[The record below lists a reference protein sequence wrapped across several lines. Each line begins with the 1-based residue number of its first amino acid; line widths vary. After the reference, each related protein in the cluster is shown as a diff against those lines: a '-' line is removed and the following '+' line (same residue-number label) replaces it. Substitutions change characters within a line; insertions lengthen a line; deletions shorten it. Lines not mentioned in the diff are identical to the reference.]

1 MNQDEFNKVEA
12 PAISQLVSL
21 GWRYI
26 PGKALSPIN
35 ESPDHVTLDG
45 EPERAYWRDVVL
57 VKRLEAAI
65 KRINPWISDENLRK
79 VSREVTHPNC
89 TGLMEYNHGFY
100 QTLVSYLSVEQD
112 LGKGR
117 KGQTVK
123 LVDFDNPE
131 LNEFICTNQ
140 FKVEGINK
148 SIIPDIVCFVN
159 GIPLAVIECK
169 SPYISSPMSEG
180 INQLRR
186 YANQRNPED
195 HEGAEKLFWYNQLMV
210 SSCRD
215 QAKVGTISSSSQYYG
230 DWKDAYPLSDE
241 QLAKQSLHD
250 KLISFRS
257 QVSIE
262 IPEDLLPDATNVAAN
277 AYRANASADN
287 TVAEASAA
295 YSSRSAE
302 VNKPPASDEELMQVT
317 AQQRLLAG
325 MFNRANFLDIL
336 QNFILFET
344 YDGRLIKKVAR
355 YQQYRAVNKV
365 IERLKSGKDRKE
377 KSGVVWHTQGSGK
390 SLTMVM
396 LAVKMRRDPELKQYK
411 LVFITDRTQLDE
423 QLSNTFRDAQGETVY
438 NAGSVAQL
446 KELLKKDSSDLVTAM
461 VQKFSDLEKETEK
474 EQEKL
479 QGVAAGFADLNP
491 SDKIIV
497 LADEAHR
504 TQFGGLAMTINAALP
519 NAPKIGF
526 TGTPLLK
533 TQKMG
538 QAFGGYIDEYKIN
551 QAVEDGAT
559 VKLLYEGRE
568 VISEVAGESL
578 DKLFEEYFGDY
589 TEEEQREIKNKYG
602 VERAV
607 REAPARIRWVC
618 IDLLKHY
625 REHIRPDGFKA
636 MIVVGSR
643 HAATIFKKTLDELG
657 APHSEVIISG
667 DHNDKAYIAKYTD
680 KIHQKKVISH
690 FKKPFGI
697 DKHGTEEKNRKFDNT
712 AFLIVKDMLLTGFDA
727 PIAQVMYIDR
737 KLQDHTLM
745 QAIARVNRTYSSPNG
760 KGAKTCGYVV
770 DYHGLAGYLTEALE
784 LFSSEDVDGTYQSL
798 KDEIPKLKA
807 KHTRAMSFFN
817 GVTIKGKPSDH
828 IDDYVLALKDE
839 AIRAQF
845 DMAFKQFAQQ
855 LNVIMPDVAA
865 APFISDMKL
874 LGKIHNASKT
884 KYRDEGLDMHE
895 IGEKVRQLVDEHIL
909 STGVDPKIPP
919 VDLLAANFKES
930 INPTRS
936 DESKASEIESAIKH
950 HITINLDEDPEY
962 YRSLSLRLRDIIEKT
977 HGKWG
982 EQLDRLF
989 ELTGD
994 IGSAHQQAV
1003 QDVGLTETEYAF
1015 YGILIS
1021 EVTQVSDGDV
1031 IDESIYEA
1039 IKSTTQTLVAMFDEA
1054 TEIIDFFSKHEEV
1067 KRMKKAIKRAVLDQ
1081 PFGDKTLVG
1090 VLQDRFMAL
1099 AKTKFGN
1106 KSL

>member
-1 MNQDEFNKVEA
+1 MNQDEFDKVEA
-12 PAISQLVSL
+12 PAIAQLVSL
-21 GWRYI
+21 GWEYI
-26 PGKALSPIN
+26 SGKDLSPSSKPSVN
-35 ESPDHVTLDG
+35 ESPEHIYADG
-45 EPERAYWRDVVL
+45 KGERTYLRDVVL

-79 VSREVTHPNC
+79 VSRDVTHPNFAA
-89 TGLMEYNHGFY
+89 LMEYNHAFY

-123 LVDFDNPE
+123 LVDFDQPE
-131 LNEFICTNQ
+131 NNEFVCTNQ
-140 FKVEGINK
+140 FKIEGVNQN
-148 SIIPDIVCFVN
+148 IIPDIVCFVN

-186 YANQRNPED
+186 YANLRQSED

-215 QAKVGTISSSSQYYG
+215 QAKVGTISSNSSHYG
-230 DWKDAYPLSDE
+230 DWKDAYPFTEKQLSE
-241 QLAKQSLHD
+241 QSLKNNIVRLSHPVD
-250 KLISFRS
+250 IQLPEDALTDTDTHIVQPQVAESS
-257 QVSIE
+257 ASYTIAPAQSSALPSNDSTTQDYDALTQVS
-262 IPEDLLPDATNVAAN
+262 
-277 AYRANASADN
+277 
-287 TVAEASAA
+287 
-295 YSSRSAE
+295 
-302 VNKPPASDEELMQVT
+302 

-325 MFNRANFLDIL
+325 MFSKANFLDIL

-344 YDGRLIKKVAR
+344 DDGRVIKKVAR

-396 LAVKMRRDPELKQYK
+396 LAVKMRRDPELKKYK

-461 VQKFSDLEKETEK
+461 VQKFSDLEKE
-474 EQEKL
+474 QEK
-479 QGVAAGFADLNP
+479 QKGVAAGFADLNP

-538 QAFGGYIDEYKIN
+538 QAFGGYIDEYRIN

-589 TEEEQREIKNKYG
+589 TEEEQREIKKKYG
-602 VERAV
+602 VEKAV

-618 IDLLKHY
+618 IDLIKHY
-625 REHIRPDGFKA
+625 KERIRPDGFKA

-643 HAATIFKKTLDELG
+643 HAAAIFKKTLDELG
-657 APHSEVIISG
+657 APPSEVIISG
-667 DHNDKAYIAKYTD
+667 DHNDKAYIAQYTD
-680 KIHQKKVISH
+680 KVRQKQIINN

-697 DKHGTEEKNRKFDNT
+697 DKQGTEDKNKKFDNT

-745 QAIARVNRTYSSPNG
+745 QAIARVNRTYKG
-760 KGAKTCGYVV
+760 KECGYVV
-770 DYHGLAGYLTEALE
+770 DYHGLSNYLTDALD
-784 LFSSEDVDGTYQSL
+784 LFSSEDVEGTYQSL
-798 KDEIPKLKA
+798 KDEIPKVKA
-807 KHTRAMSFFN
+807 KHTRAMSFFKNVTVN
-817 GVTIKGKPSDH
+817 GQPSAN

-839 AIRAQF
+839 SIRAQF
-845 DMAFKQFAQQ
+845 DMAFKQFAKQ
-855 LNVIMPDVAA
+855 LNVILPDVAA
-865 APFISDMKL
+865 IPFIADMKL
-874 LGKIHNASKT
+874 LGKIHNATKT
-884 KYRDEGLDMHE
+884 LYRDEGLDMHE

-919 VDLLAANFKES
+919 VDLLAANFKDS
-930 INPTRS
+930 IKPTKS

-950 HITINLDEDPEY
+950 HITINLDDDPEY

-977 HGKWG
+977 HGKWA
-982 EQLDRLF
+982 EQLELLF
-989 ELTGD
+989 EFTDD
-994 IGSAHQQAV
+994 ISHAHQQAAR
-1003 QDVGLTETEYAF
+1003 DVGLTETEFAF
-1015 YGILIS
+1015 YGILMA
-1021 EVTQVSDGDV
+1021 EVTQASDGDV
-1031 IDESIYEA
+1031 IDESIHDA
-1039 IKSTTQTLVAMFDEA
+1039 IKTTTQVLVSMLEEA
-1054 TEIIDFFSKHEEV
+1054 TEIIDFFRKDDEV
-1067 KRMKKAIKRAVLDQ
+1067 KRMKKEIKRAVLDQ
-1081 PFGDKTLVG
+1081 PFGDKALVAI
-1090 VLQDRFMAL
+1090 LQERFMEL

-1106 KSL
+1106 KS

>member
-1 MNQDEFNKVEA
+1 MANNEFNKVEA
-12 PAISQLVSL
+12 PAIAQLVQL
-21 GWRYI
+21 GWTYI
-26 PGKALSPIN
+26 QGKQLSP
-35 ESPDHVTLDG
+35 DYACADG
-45 EPERAYWRDVVL
+45 IPERTYLRDVVL

-79 VSREVTHPNC
+79 VSREVTHPNFAA
-89 TGLMEYNHGFY
+89 LMEYNHAFY
-100 QTLVSYLSVEQD
+100 QTMVNYLSVEQD

-123 LVDFDNPE
+123 LVDFETPSN
-131 LNEFICTNQ
+131 NEFLCTNQ
-140 FKVEGINK
+140 FKVEGANQ

-169 SPYISSPMSEG
+169 SPYISAPMSDG

-186 YANQRNPED
+186 YANLRHTDD

-210 SSCRD
+210 STCRD
-215 QAKVGTISSSSQYYG
+215 QAKVGTISSNSQHYG
-230 DWKDAYPLSDE
+230 DWKDAYPFSDA
-241 QLAKQSLHD
+241 QLAQQSLRDNIVPLHSAITVQIPDDALDESEDNLAKHD
-250 KLISFRS
+250 EW
-257 QVSIE
+257 QQ
-262 IPEDLLPDATNVAAN
+262 AAEP
-277 AYRANASADN
+277 AAS
-287 TVAEASAA
+287 
-295 YSSRSAE
+295 YE
-302 VNKPPASDEELMQVT
+302 VLTEVT

-325 MFNRANFLDIL
+325 MFSISNFLDIL

-344 YDGRLIKKVAR
+344 DDGRLIKKVAR

-377 KSGVVWHTQGSGK
+377 RSGVVWHTQGSGK

-396 LAVKMRRDPELKQYK
+396 LAVKMRRDAELKQYK

-438 NAGSVAQL
+438 NAGSVAEL

-461 VQKFSDLEKETEK
+461 VQKFADLEK
-474 EQEKL
+474 EQEK
-479 QGVAAGFADLNP
+479 QKTVAEGFADLNP

-533 TQKMG
+533 TQKMS

-568 VISEVAGESL
+568 VKSEVAGDSL
-578 DKLFEEYFGDY
+578 DKLFEEYFGEY
-589 TEEEQREIKNKYG
+589 TEEEQREIKRKYG
-602 VERAV
+602 VEKAV

-618 IDLLKHY
+618 IDLIKHY
-625 REHIRPDGFKA
+625 KEHIRPDGFKA

-643 HAATIFKKTLDELG
+643 HAAAIFKKTLDELG

-667 DHNDKAYIAKYTD
+667 DHNDEKYLTQYTD
-680 KIHQKKVISH
+680 KVHQKKVITN

-697 DKHGTEEKNRKFDNT
+697 DKQGTKEENKKFNNT

-745 QAIARVNRTYSSPNG
+745 QAIARVNRTYKNKS
-760 KGAKTCGYVV
+760 CGYVV
-770 DYHGLAGYLTEALE
+770 DYHGLATYLTEALE
-784 LFSSEDVDGTYQSL
+784 LFSSDDVEGSYQSL

-807 KHTRAMSFFN
+807 KHTRAMSFFKQVLN
-817 GVTIKGKPSDH
+817 NGKPSDD

-839 AIRAQF
+839 TVRAQF
-845 DMAFKQFAQQ
+845 DMTFKQFGKQ
-855 LNVIMPDVAA
+855 LNVILPDAEA
-865 APFISDMKL
+865 APFIPDMKL

-884 KYRDEGLDMHE
+884 KYRDEGLDMND
-895 IGEKVRQLVDEHIL
+895 IGAKVRQLVDEHIL
-909 STGVDPKIPP
+909 STGVDPKIAPI
-919 VDLLAANFKES
+919 DLLAANFKES
-930 INPTRS
+930 ITAIKS
-936 DESKASEIESAIKH
+936 DESKASEIENAIKH
-950 HITINLDEDPEY
+950 HITINLDEDPEFY
-962 YRSLSLRLRDIIEKT
+962 HSLSLRLRDIIEKT
-977 HGKWG
+977 AGKWAQ
-982 EQLDRLF
+982 QL
-989 ELTGD
+989 ELMLEMRGD
-994 IGSAHQQAV
+994 IGSAYQQAA
-1003 QDVGLTETEYAF
+1003 QDVGLSETEFAF
-1015 YGILIS
+1015 YNILIA
-1021 EVTQVSDGDV
+1021 EVTNVSDGDV
-1031 IDESIYEA
+1031 IAESTHDE
-1039 IKSTTQTLVAMFDEA
+1039 IKAVTQALVIMLDEA
-1054 TEIIDFFSKHEEV
+1054 TEIVDFFNKQDEI
-1067 KRMKKAIKRAVLDQ
+1067 KRMKKEIKRAVLDQ
-1081 PFGDKTLVG
+1081 PFGDKALVT
-1090 VLQDRFMAL
+1090 VLQDRFMDL

-1106 KSL
+1106 K

>member
-1 MNQDEFNKVEA
+1 MANNEFDKVEA
-12 PAISQLVSL
+12 PAIAQLVQL
-21 GWRYI
+21 GWTYI
-26 PGKALSPIN
+26 QGKQLSP
-35 ESPDHVTLDG
+35 DYVCADG
-45 EPERAYWRDVVL
+45 VPERTYLRDVVL

-79 VSREVTHPNC
+79 VSREVTHPNFAA
-89 TGLMEYNHGFY
+89 LMEYNHAFY
-100 QTLVSYLSVEQD
+100 QTMVNYLSVEQD

-123 LVDFDNPE
+123 LVDFETPSN
-131 LNEFICTNQ
+131 NEFLCTNQ
-140 FKVEGINK
+140 FKVEGANQ

-169 SPYISSPMSEG
+169 SPYISAPMGDG

-186 YANQRNPED
+186 YANLRHTDD

-210 SSCRD
+210 STCRD
-215 QAKVGTISSSSQYYG
+215 QAKVGTISSSSQHYG
-230 DWKDAYPLSDE
+230 DWKDAYPFSDA
-241 QLAKQSLHD
+241 QLAEQSLRNNIVPLHSAITVQIPDDALDESEDNATKHD
-250 KLISFRS
+250 EW
-257 QVSIE
+257 QQ
-262 IPEDLLPDATNVAAN
+262 AAEP
-277 AYRANASADN
+277 AAS
-287 TVAEASAA
+287 
-295 YSSRSAE
+295 YE
-302 VNKPPASDEELMQVT
+302 VLTEVT

-325 MFNRANFLDIL
+325 MFSILNFLDIL

-344 YDGRLIKKVAR
+344 DDGRLIKKVAR

-365 IERLKSGKDRKE
+365 IERLKSGKNRKE
-377 KSGVVWHTQGSGK
+377 RSGVVWHTQGSGK

-396 LAVKMRRDPELKQYK
+396 LAVKMRRDAELKQYK

-438 NAGSVAQL
+438 NAGSVAEL

-461 VQKFSDLEKETEK
+461 VQKFADLEK
-474 EQEKL
+474 EQEK
-479 QGVAAGFADLNP
+479 QKTVAEGFADLNP

-533 TQKMG
+533 TQKMS

-568 VISEVAGESL
+568 VKSEVAGDSL
-578 DKLFEEYFGDY
+578 DKLFEEYFGEY
-589 TEEEQREIKNKYG
+589 TEEEQREIKRKYG
-602 VERAV
+602 VEKAV

-618 IDLLKHY
+618 IDLIKHY
-625 REHIRPDGFKA
+625 KEHIRPDGFKA

-643 HAATIFKKTLDELG
+643 HAAAIFKKTLDELG

-667 DHNDKAYIAKYTD
+667 DHNDEKYLTQYTD
-680 KIHQKKVISH
+680 KVHQKKVIAN

-697 DKHGTEEKNRKFDNT
+697 DKQGTEEENKKFNNT

-745 QAIARVNRTYSSPNG
+745 QAIARVNRTYKG
-760 KGAKTCGYVV
+760 KECGYVV
-770 DYHGLAGYLTEALE
+770 DYHGLATHLTEALE
-784 LFSSEDVDGTYQSL
+784 LFSSDDVEGSYQSL

-807 KHTRAMSFFN
+807 KHTRAMSFFKQVLN
-817 GVTIKGKPSDH
+817 NGKPSDD
-828 IDDYVLALKDE
+828 IDDYTLVLKDE
-839 AIRAQF
+839 TVRAQF
-845 DMAFKQFAQQ
+845 DMAFKQFAKQ
-855 LNVIMPDVAA
+855 LNIILPDAEA
-865 APFISDMKL
+865 APFIPDMKL
-874 LGKIHNASKT
+874 LGKIYNASKT
-884 KYRDEGLDMHE
+884 KFRDEGLDMSE
-895 IGEKVRQLVDEHIL
+895 IGAKVRQLVDEHIL
-909 STGVDPKIPP
+909 STGVDPKIAPI
-919 VDLLAANFKES
+919 DLLAANFKES
-930 INPTRS
+930 VTAIKS

-950 HITINLDEDPEY
+950 HITINLDEDPEF

-977 HGKWG
+977 AGKWAQ
-982 EQLDRLF
+982 QL
-989 ELTGD
+989 ELMLEMRGD
-994 IGSAHQQAV
+994 IGSQYQQAA
-1003 QDVGLTETEYAF
+1003 QDVGLSETEFAF
-1015 YGILIS
+1015 YNILIA
-1021 EVTQVSDGDV
+1021 EVTNVSDGDV
-1031 IDESIYEA
+1031 IAESTHDE
-1039 IKSTTQTLVAMFDEA
+1039 IKTVTQALVVMLDEA
-1054 TEIIDFFSKHEEV
+1054 TEIVDFFNKQDEI
-1067 KRMKKAIKRAVLDQ
+1067 KRMKKEIKRAVLDQ
-1081 PFGDKTLVG
+1081 PFGDKALVT
-1090 VLQDRFMAL
+1090 VLQDRFMDL

-1106 KSL
+1106 K

>member
-1 MNQDEFNKVEA
+1 MNQHEFNKVEA
-12 PAISQLVSL
+12 PAIAQLVQL
-21 GWRYI
+21 GWTYI
-26 PGKALSPIN
+26 QGKQLSP
-35 ESPDHVTLDG
+35 DYACADG
-45 EPERAYWRDVVL
+45 IPERTYLRDVVL

-79 VSREVTHPNC
+79 VSREVRHPNFAA
-89 TGLMEYNHGFY
+89 LMEYNHAFY
-100 QTLVSYLSVEQD
+100 QTMVNYLSVEQD

-123 LVDFDNPE
+123 LVDFETPSN
-131 LNEFICTNQ
+131 NEFLCTNQ
-140 FKVEGINK
+140 FKVEGTNQ

-169 SPYISSPMSEG
+169 SPYISAPMSDG

-186 YANQRNPED
+186 YANLRHTDD

-210 SSCRD
+210 STCRD
-215 QAKVGTISSSSQYYG
+215 QAKVGTISSNSQHYG
-230 DWKDAYPLSDE
+230 DWKDAYPFSDA
-241 QLAKQSLHD
+241 QLAQQSLRDNIVPLHSAITVQIPDDALDESDDNSTEHD
-250 KLISFRS
+250 EW
-257 QVSIE
+257 QQ
-262 IPEDLLPDATNVAAN
+262 AAEP
-277 AYRANASADN
+277 AAS
-287 TVAEASAA
+287 
-295 YSSRSAE
+295 YE
-302 VNKPPASDEELMQVT
+302 VLTEVT

-325 MFNRANFLDIL
+325 MFSISNFLDIL

-344 YDGRLIKKVAR
+344 DDGRLIKKVAR

-377 KSGVVWHTQGSGK
+377 RSGVVWHTQGSGK

-396 LAVKMRRDPELKQYK
+396 LAVKMRRDEELKQYK

-438 NAGSVAQL
+438 NAGSVAEL

-461 VQKFSDLEKETEK
+461 VQKFADLEK
-474 EQEKL
+474 EQEK
-479 QGVAAGFADLNP
+479 QKTVAEGFVDLNP

-533 TQKMG
+533 TQKMS

-568 VISEVAGESL
+568 VKSEVAGDSL
-578 DKLFEEYFGDY
+578 DKLFEEYFGEY
-589 TEEEQREIKNKYG
+589 TEEEQREIKRKYG
-602 VERAV
+602 VEKAV

-618 IDLLKHY
+618 IDLIKHY
-625 REHIRPDGFKA
+625 KEHIRPDGFKA

-643 HAATIFKKTLDELG
+643 HAAAIFKKTLDELG

-667 DHNDKAYIAKYTD
+667 DHNDEKYLSQYTD
-680 KIHQKKVISH
+680 KVHQKKVIAN

-697 DKHGTEEKNRKFDNT
+697 DKQGTEEKNKKFNNT

-745 QAIARVNRTYSSPNG
+745 QAIARVNRTYKG
-760 KGAKTCGYVV
+760 KECGYVV
-770 DYHGLAGYLTEALE
+770 DYHGLATHLTEALE
-784 LFSSEDVDGTYQSL
+784 LFSSDDIEGSYQSL

-807 KHTRAMSFFN
+807 KHTRAMSFFKQVLKN
-817 GVTIKGKPSDH
+817 GKPSDD
-828 IDDYVLALKDE
+828 IDDYVLVLKDE
-839 AIRAQF
+839 TVRAQF
-845 DMAFKQFAQQ
+845 DMAFKQFAKQ
-855 LNVIMPDVAA
+855 LNVILPDAEA
-865 APFISDMKL
+865 APFIPDMKL
-874 LGKIHNASKT
+874 LGKIHNASKS
-884 KYRDEGLDMHE
+884 KFRDEGLDMSE
-895 IGEKVRQLVDEHIL
+895 IGAKVRQLVDEHIL
-909 STGVDPKIPP
+909 STGVDPKIAPI
-919 VDLLAANFKES
+919 DLLAANFKES
-930 INPTRS
+930 ITAIKS

-977 HGKWG
+977 AGKWAQ
-982 EQLDRLF
+982 QL
-989 ELTGD
+989 ELMLEMRGD
-994 IGSAHQQAV
+994 IGSQYQQAA
-1003 QDVGLTETEYAF
+1003 QDVGLSETEFAF
-1015 YGILIS
+1015 YNILIA
-1021 EVTQVSDGDV
+1021 EVTNVSDGDV
-1031 IDESIYEA
+1031 IAESTHDE
-1039 IKSTTQTLVAMFDEA
+1039 IKAVTQALVVMLDEA
-1054 TEIIDFFSKHEEV
+1054 TEIVDFFNKQDEI
-1067 KRMKKAIKRAVLDQ
+1067 KRMKKEIKRAVLDQ
-1081 PFGDKTLVG
+1081 PFGDKALVT
-1090 VLQDRFMAL
+1090 VLQDRFMDL

-1106 KSL
+1106 K